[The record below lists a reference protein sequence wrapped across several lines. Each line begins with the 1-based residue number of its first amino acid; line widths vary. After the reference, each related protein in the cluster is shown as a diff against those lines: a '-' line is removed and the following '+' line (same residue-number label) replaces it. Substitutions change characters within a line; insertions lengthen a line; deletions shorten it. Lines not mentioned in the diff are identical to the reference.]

1 MKIIFYLKQKPM
13 KNFILILSLIFA
25 STLMTYANDST
36 NVVTQVL
43 ETASNAVDSAKLV
56 TTNLVHQADTSSNF
70 SRIYGDL
77 KDGVLAIGQSLKVG
91 AEHVYTVL
99 VRQQVVNSVVYLL
112 LGIFS
117 LILGVLSYKQWGLIQ
132 YDSRKDEFNE
142 VRPLVFTVAFGLTS
156 FVLSLVFFLNLDL
169 VVMGFANPEYGAMQD
184 VINFV
189 KDATDK

>member
-1 MKIIFYLKQKPM
+1 M

-25 STLMTYANDST
+25 STVMTYANDST

-43 ETASNAVDSAKLV
+43 ETASNAVDSAKLA
-56 TTNLVHQADTSSNF
+56 TTNLVNQADTSSNF
-70 SRIYGDL
+70 KRIYGDL

-91 AEHVYTVL
+91 AEHVYAVL

-112 LGIFS
+112 LGIFA
-117 LILGVLSYKQWGLIQ
+117 LILGILSYKQWGLIQ
-132 YDSRKDEFNE
+132 YDSRLDEVIE

-156 FVLSLVFFLNLDL
+156 LVLSIMFFVNLDL
-169 VVMGFANPEYGAMQD
+169 VVMGFANPEYGAIQD